1 MSSSRPSLRNAL
13 GANVVVP
20 VLTLALGGCM
30 SMPSMPSVDLWP
42 FGGES
47 KVVERSRAPAN
58 ATEYRCDGGKGFYLR
73 TLEGGTAIWL
83 IYPDRQVRLEKQTT
97 ATTGSGTRYTNG
109 VATLRMEEGGASLTD
124 GPVISYHNCKVPV
137 PAVVETKPAN

>member
-1 MSSSRPSLRNAL
+1 MFSSRPFLRNAL
-13 GANVVVP
+13 SAFFLAP
-20 VLTLALGGCM
+20 VLALALGGCM
-30 SMPSMPSVDLWP
+30 SMPSMPSVNLWP

-97 ATTGSGTRYTNG
+97 TTGSGTRYTNG
-109 VATLRMEEGGASLTD
+109 VATLRMEEAGVSLTD

-137 PAVVETKPAN
+137 PAATETKPAG